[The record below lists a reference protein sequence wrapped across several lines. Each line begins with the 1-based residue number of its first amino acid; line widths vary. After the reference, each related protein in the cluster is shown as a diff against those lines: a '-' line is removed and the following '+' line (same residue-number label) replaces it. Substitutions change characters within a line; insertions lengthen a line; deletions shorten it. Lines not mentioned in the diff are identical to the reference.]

1 MRSHLCN
8 ACATYVQ
15 FSNIFPA
22 QRWNWVWNFDP
33 WPNPTWSRYFW
44 PVKLTQ
50 SPSVC
55 ALNWEIILMTGA
67 RGGCEQMSPLPLWGS
82 GVRDPPKF
90 LYILNTKSRIL
101 MHSLAP
107 IMGTISVFIKTL
119 CTGGKVAE
127 WGPKGRKL
135 RPKAERGVG
144 FLGRGQQAPPA
155 RMPGSDVKKTKFLRP
170 RPK

>member
-1 MRSHLCN
+1 VRSHLCN

-107 IMGTISVFIKTL
+107 KMGTISVFIMTPMHW
-119 CTGGKVAE
+119 GKWRLLEEAAE
-127 WGPKGRKL
+127 WDPKGRKS
-135 RPKAERGVG
+135 RPKAESGVE
-144 FLGRGQQAPPA
+144 FLGRGSKSHQLGGLAV
-155 RMPGSDVKKTKFLRP
+155 M
-170 RPK
+170 